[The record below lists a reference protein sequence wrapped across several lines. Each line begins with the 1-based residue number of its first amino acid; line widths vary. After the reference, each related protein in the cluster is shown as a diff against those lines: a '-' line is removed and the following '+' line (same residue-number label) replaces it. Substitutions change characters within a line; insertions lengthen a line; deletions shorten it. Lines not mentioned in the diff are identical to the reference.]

1 MKKFFALLFV
11 CAGLTAMAVTPHVNT
26 SNVKMND
33 GKPVKN
39 MVMKTTPMAEQ
50 MTANVMKSSSVQQ
63 MQKGLSVQKFFK
75 EKNVTPNDNLLMKKA
90 PRRVT
95 EDALL
100 NADPLFFGVTYGYDS
115 EGDSFA
121 LTLPVYQGGWNVD
134 VENGENENEYNYY
147 IYFQQIPNII
157 NVDLANN
164 TAEMLA
170 GAVWGG
176 QWSDTVVSAKT
187 TTIYD
192 TTEYMIVVN
201 EDFLLSDDAQLANI
215 AGKVYNDGSIYFEDG
230 WAFFDL
236 AYTVKRVT
244 RNNQTTTTYDTIAE
258 LYTPLYRDTWL
269 MTPNGNHSYTMTS
282 NGQTKSY
289 DNDVYMYQYDDTT
302 AIVWNLWGF
311 GFIGNEMYIHDDG
324 NMMFPFQPCVYEDI
338 SAEGFD
344 GYSYVGYNWA
354 YDGTYLTDEGNAGT
368 CNPDEIAWSYSK
380 IGWPAEE
387 GTGVVA
393 YPAFENNKLI
403 FKDQDNYFWIFGV
416 TATPVITYQVT
427 DDAVLVNLE
436 VEEGAEWL
444 MVVGEEYAEEL
455 PYSLPRLDEDYTVLV
470 QAIAQ
475 VHGKDISE
483 VAELEITVPALEPQG
498 LRGDV
503 DQDGSVSIGDI
514 SALIDFALN
523 GYYPNVT
530 AESADCD
537 LDGSVTIGDISALI
551 DFILNGVWPD
561 EE

>member
-324 NMMFPFQPCVYEDI
+324 NMMFRFQPCVYEDI

>member
-26 SNVKMND
+26 SNVKMLD
-33 GKPVKN
+33 GKPVTS

-50 MTANVMKSSSVQQ
+50 LTASVMKSGSVQQ

-75 EKNVTPNDNLLMKKA
+75 ENKVTPNDNKLMKKA

-100 NADPLFFGVTYGYDS
+100 NANPLFFGVTYGYDE

-121 LTLPVYQGGWNVD
+121 LTLPVYQGGWNC
-134 VENGENENEYNYY
+134 EAQKGEEENEYDYY
-147 IYFQQIPNII
+147 MIYTGIPNII
-157 NVDLANN
+157 YVDLENN
-164 TAEMLA
+164 TASMYA
-170 GAVWGG
+170 GAVVGG
-176 QWSDTVVSAKT
+176 DWSDTTVSGRT
-187 TTIYD
+187 TTICD
-192 TTEYMIVVN
+192 TSMYYMVIN
-201 EDFLLSDDAQLANI
+201 EDALLNGTDMENI
-215 AGKVYNDGSIYFEDG
+215 SGKVYNDGSIYFEGG
-230 WAFFDL
+230 WAWYIY
-236 AYTVKRVT
+236 AETVKRVI
-244 RNNQTTTTYDTIAE
+244 RGGQTTTTYDTISE
-258 LYTPLYRDTWL
+258 MSTPLYRDTWL

-282 NGQTKSY
+282 NGQTRSY

-311 GFIGNEMYIHDDG
+311 GFVGNEMYIHDDG
-324 NMMFPFQPCVYEDI
+324 NMMFPFQPCVYEDL

-416 TATPVITYQVT
+416 TATPVITYEET

-444 MVVGEEYAEEL
+444 MVVGEEFAEEL

-475 VHGKDISE
+475 VHGKDVSE

-537 LDGSVTIGDISALI
+537 LDGTVSIGDISSLI